1 MNDISNNDIN
11 NLLNTISNINE
22 NNKANPWNRLDNSN
36 KIQLLHVFAEKYGK
50 GKGFP
55 IKQIKMLKT
64 YFTDCVLH
72 KNKLNKSKDVNYDK
86 DTETIISIP
95 GLNYNNTSKSFTIRV
110 TDQKRVSTLKS
121 LTPKRKIK
129 ETKDD

>member
-11 NLLNTISNINE
+11 NLLNSISNINQ
-22 NNKANPWNRLDNSN
+22 NNKAKPWNKLDNSS
-36 KIQLLHVFAEKYGK
+36 KIQVLHIFAEKYGK
-50 GKGFP
+50 DKKFP
-55 IKQIKMLKT
+55 VKEIKMLKS

-86 DTETIISIP
+86 DTETILSIP

-129 ETKDD
+129 EIKDD